1 MQMFDIPLRKG
12 DTPPV
17 FDDAKFV
24 DIVASPVSRHARHEA
39 AIARLDA
46 PRYPPPTREPAEN
59 SQKPL
64 PAFLQEPIWL

>member
-1 MQMFDIPLRKG
+1 MFDIPLRKG

-17 FDDAKFV
+17 FDDAKFA
-24 DIVASPVSRHARHEA
+24 DIVALHVSQHAAHGPV
-39 AIARLDA
+39 IARPDA
-46 PRYPPPTREPAEN
+46 PRHPLPTRKPAEN